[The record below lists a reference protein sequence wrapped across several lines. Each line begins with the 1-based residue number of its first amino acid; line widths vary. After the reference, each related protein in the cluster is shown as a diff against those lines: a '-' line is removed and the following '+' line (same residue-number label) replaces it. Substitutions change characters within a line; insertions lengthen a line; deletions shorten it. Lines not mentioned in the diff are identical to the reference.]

1 MSTDI
6 PLYEHHNFS
15 VDPGQERIRIDL
27 YVAQRLPH
35 LSRSRI
41 QLAAQAGLLQV
52 NHKSVKPSYKVKP
65 GDFIQLYLPFP
76 PPIEIIP
83 QAIPLDIYYQDPYL
97 WVVNK
102 PSGMSCHPGAG
113 IYQGT
118 LLNALLYHIQHQLP
132 ASEKNAH
139 RPGLVHRIDK
149 DTTGLLVVAV
159 EERAYFGLAKQFFD
173 HSVERKYV
181 ALVWG
186 DLPKDQ
192 DTIRTQIVRD
202 PYNRKKYRATLD
214 PTVGKHA
221 ITHYRVIERFG
232 YATLV
237 ECILETGR
245 THQIRVHMS
254 HIGHP
259 LVGDKTYLGDRV
271 RVGISTERF
280 QRYAHKL
287 LHLMPRQA
295 LHAQTLGFVHPIL
308 GKKLRFQAPLPP
320 DMQEAIT
327 WCRLG
332 PHHAP
337 I

>member
-1 MSTDI
+1 MSTEI
-6 PLYEHHNFS
+6 PLYEHHHFL
-15 VDPGQERIRIDL
+15 VDPGQQRMRIDL

-41 QLAAQAGLLQV
+41 QLAAQVGLLQV
-52 NHKSVKPSYKVKP
+52 HHKPVKPSYKVKP
-65 GDFIQLYLPFP
+65 GDLIQLYLPFP
-76 PPIEIIP
+76 PPVEITP
-83 QAIPLDIYYQDPYL
+83 QPIPLDIYYQDPYL

-113 IYQGT
+113 IYEGT

-149 DTTGLLVVAV
+149 DTTGLLVVAI
-159 EERAYFGLAKQFFD
+159 EERAYFGLAKQFYD
-173 HSVERKYV
+173 HSVERKYT

-186 DLPKDQ
+186 DVPKDQ
-192 DTIRTQIVRD
+192 DTIRTHIVRN
-202 PYNRKKYRATLD
+202 PLNRKKYSATLD

-254 HIGHP
+254 YIGHP
-259 LVGDKTYLGDRV
+259 LVGDKTYAGDRI
-271 RVGISTERF
+271 RVGISTERS

-295 LHAQTLGFVHPIL
+295 LHARLLGFVHPITRE
-308 GKKLRFQAPLPP
+308 KLLFEAPLPQ
-320 DMQEAIT
+320 DMQQAID
-327 WCRLG
+327 WCRMG
-332 PHHAP
+332 PLHAP